1 MYRATHKRRQ
11 EDAAVR
17 WGGCSGERVRRE
29 SRCHERRNPRV
40 KRTMRFATAVLPWFV
55 KFS

>member
-17 WGGCSGERVRRE
+17 WGGCSGERVRRV
-29 SRCHERRNPRV
+29 RTCHARKNLRV